1 MYCIT
6 KYLCYYAYLEKYKP
20 YLSKFML
27 SSFSDELRYVRLK
40 NYYFIGK
47 LILM

>member
-1 MYCIT
+1 M
-6 KYLCYYAYLEKYKP
+6 LLNYAYLEQYKP

-27 SSFSDELRYVRLK
+27 LSFSDELRYVRLK
-40 NYYFIGK
+40 NYYCIGK